1 MLIFGTTFLATNG
14 TIVDT
19 LHGNKENV
27 RFSGDGGITK
37 EVDYKKTTTMRKK
50 RHTERE
56 A

>member
-1 MLIFGTTFLATNG
+1 VLIFGTAFLAING

-37 EVDYKKTTTMRKK
+37 KVDYKKATTMRKK
-50 RHTERE
+50 HHTERE
-56 A
+56 S

>member
-27 RFSGDGGITK
+27 RFSGEGGTTK
-37 EVDYKKTTTMRKK
+37 EGDFKKTRKMREK
-50 RHTERE
+50 RHTERDS
-56 A
+56 